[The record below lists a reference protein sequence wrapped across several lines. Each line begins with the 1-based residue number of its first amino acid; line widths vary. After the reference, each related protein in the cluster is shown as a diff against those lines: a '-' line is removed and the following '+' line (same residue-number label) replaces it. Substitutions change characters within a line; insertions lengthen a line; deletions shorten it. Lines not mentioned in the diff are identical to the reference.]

1 MKTRLNSKVAGIV
14 LLMGLSVGMMQCEK
28 QAIAEPTVE
37 FQNLEARG
45 GLDPAT
51 LCACLTENYA
61 TDALSDDEITALQFM
76 RQEEKMARDV
86 YFAMNERY
94 DQKVFANIIRAEQQH
109 MDAINC
115 LLDKYRLADPVLGL
129 GYGEFADAGLVK
141 WYGELIEKGNKSLAD
156 AWHIKI
162 WKNLNAYQPDLK
174 LSSWLYRIVHNHVIS
189 VWRQKRTHGST
200 YTLEWDDRI
209 INVLAEDL
217 EEDAGT
223 NDRLLRLQE
232 ALLALPDKYREVIT
246 LKYFEQMNYEDISD
260 VLKIPEGTVATRLN
274 RARQMMAKFC
284 NQSKTKIT
292 AYGPR

>member
-109 MDAINC
+109 MDAILTLVNLYGLTDPVGSNDVGVFTNPDLQALYDD
-115 LLDKYRLADPVLGL
+115 LLAQGLESPTAAIEVGILIEQTDIADLQARLATTDNSNIERV
-129 GYGEFADAGLVK
+129 YG
-141 WYGELIEKGNKSLAD
+141 N
-156 AWHIKI
+156 
-162 WKNLNAYQPDLK
+162 
-174 LSSWLYRIVHNHVIS
+174 
-189 VWRQKRTHGST
+189 
-200 YTLEWDDRI
+200 
-209 INVLAEDL
+209 
-217 EEDAGT
+217 
-223 NDRLLRLQE
+223 LLRGSQNH
-232 ALLALPDKYREVIT
+232 LAA
-246 LKYFEQMNYEDISD
+246 FERTAVN
-260 VLKIPEGTVATRLN
+260 ATANPTPNPNPIRRHGRGN
-274 RARQMMAKFC
+274 R
-284 NQSKTKIT
+284 
-292 AYGPR
+292 

>member
-1 MKTRLNSKVAGIV
+1 MILRGAK
-14 LLMGLSVGMMQCEK
+14 C
-28 QAIAEPTVE
+28 AELTDVE
-37 FQNLEARG
+37 IIRRALVEVDYFS
-45 GLDPAT
+45 
-51 LCACLTENYA
+51 CLY
-61 TDALSDDEITALQFM
+61 
-76 RQEEKMARDV
+76 
-86 YFAMNERY
+86 ERY
-94 DQKVFANIIRAEQQH
+94 GPRLRLYIQRISQASDEEAEDLLQ
-109 MDAINC
+109 DA
-115 LLDKYRLADPVLGL
+115 
-129 GYGEFADAGLVK
+129 F
-141 WYGELIEKGNKSLAD
+141 
-156 AWHIKI
+156 IKI